1 MKPNPR
7 YVPIAPYRATLEE
20 LSGKHSQEE
29 LARRL
34 RVTPRTIWR
43 ALSSEAVKISRTFA
57 EAILFE
63 AGVGPEPEPVPER
76 AEDPITRAEVAE
88 YALTEEGREF
98 IERCRAPR
106 KYRRHMEAA
115 AA

>member
-20 LSGKHSQEE
+20 LSAKHSQTE

-34 RVTPRTIWR
+34 GVNTRTLWR
-43 ALSSEAVKISRTFA
+43 ALSSESVKISRTFA

-63 AGVGPEPEPVPER
+63 AGVGPEPEPVMER
-76 AEDPITRAEVAE
+76 AEDPIPRAEVAE
-88 YALTEEGREF
+88 YALTEEGLAF
-98 IERCRAPR
+98 IERCWRPAAYRTR
-106 KYRRHMEAA
+106 KAA
-115 AA
+115 

>member
-7 YVPIAPYRATLEE
+7 YVPIAPYRATLAE
-20 LSGKHSQEE
+20 LSEKHSQEE

-34 RVTPRTIWR
+34 SVTPRTIWR
-43 ALSSEAVKISRTFA
+43 ALSSESVKISRTFA

-63 AGVGPEPEPVPER
+63 AGMGPEPEPVQT
-76 AEDPITRAEVAE
+76 EDPITWAEVAE
-88 YALTEEGREF
+88 YALTEDGQEY

-115 AA
+115 A

>member
-7 YVPIAPYRATLEE
+7 YVPIAAYRATLEE

-43 ALSSEAVKISRTFA
+43 ALSSESVKISRTFA

-106 KYRRHMEAA
+106 KYRRYMEAA
-115 AA
+115 A

>member
-7 YVPIAPYRATLEE
+7 YVPIAPYRATLAE
-20 LSGKHSQEE
+20 LSAKHSQTE

-34 RVTPRTIWR
+34 GVTTRTLWR
-43 ALSSEAVKISRTFA
+43 ALSSESVKITRTFA

-63 AGVGPEPEPVPER
+63 AGMGPEPEPVPER

-88 YALTEEGREF
+88 YALTDDGQEY
-98 IERCRAPR
+98 IERCRRPADYRTR
-106 KYRRHMEAA
+106 KAA
-115 AA
+115 

>member
-7 YVPIAPYRATLEE
+7 YTPIAPYRE
-20 LSGKHSQEE
+20 LLAEMSEKHSQIE

-34 RVTPRTIWR
+34 GVNTRTLWR
-43 ALSSEAVKISRTFA
+43 ALSSESMKITRTFA

-88 YALTEEGREF
+88 YASTPEGQEY

-106 KYRRHMEAA
+106 KYRRYMDVAA
-115 AA
+115 

>member
-7 YVPIAPYRATLEE
+7 YVPIAPYRAALEE
-20 LSGKHSQEE
+20 LSGRHSQTE

-34 RVTPRTIWR
+34 GVNTRTLWR
-43 ALSSEAVKISRTFA
+43 ALSSESVKITRTFA

-76 AEDPITRAEVAE
+76 AEDPITRAEVAA
-88 YALTEEGREF
+88 YALTEEGREY

-106 KYRRHMEAA
+106 KYRRRLEVAA
-115 AA
+115 

>member
-7 YVPIAPYRATLEE
+7 YVPVAPYRATLEE
-20 LSGKHSQEE
+20 LSAKRSQTE

-34 RVTPRTIWR
+34 GVTTRTLWR
-43 ALSSEAVKISRTFA
+43 ALSSESVKITRTFA

-63 AGVGPEPEPVPER
+63 AGMGPEPEPVPER

-88 YALTEEGREF
+88 YATTPEGQEY
-98 IERCRAPR
+98 IARCRSPR
-106 KYRRHMEAA
+106 KYRRYMEAA
-115 AA
+115 A

>member
-7 YVPIAPYRATLEE
+7 YVPIAPYRATLAE
-20 LSGKHSQEE
+20 LSAKHSQAE

-34 RVTPRTIWR
+34 GVTTRTLWR
-43 ALSSEAVKISRTFA
+43 ALNSESVKISRTFA

-63 AGVGPEPEPVPER
+63 AGMGPEPEPVPER

-88 YALTEEGREF
+88 YASTPEGQEY

-106 KYRRHMEAA
+106 KYRRYMETAA
-115 AA
+115 

>member
-7 YVPIAPYRATLEE
+7 YVPIAPYRATLAE
-20 LSGKHSQEE
+20 LSGKHSQTE

-34 RVTPRTIWR
+34 GVNTRTLWR
-43 ALSSEAVKISRTFA
+43 ALSSESVKITRTFA

-63 AGVGPEPEPVPER
+63 AGLGPEPEPVPER

-88 YALTEEGREF
+88 YATSPEGQEF
-98 IERCRAPR
+98 IERCRTPR
-106 KYRRHMEAA
+106 KYRRYMDVAA
-115 AA
+115 